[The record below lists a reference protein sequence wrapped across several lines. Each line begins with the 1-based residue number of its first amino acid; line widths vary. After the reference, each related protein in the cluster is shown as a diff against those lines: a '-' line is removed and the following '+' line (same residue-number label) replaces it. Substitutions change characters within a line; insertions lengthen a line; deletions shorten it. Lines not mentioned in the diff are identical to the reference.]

1 MKVAGE
7 AVLNAP
13 VEKVWDAILDP
24 QVLVRT
30 IPGCERLEATAE
42 NSYAMTVT
50 AGVASITGT
59 YMGVC
64 HLTDLHLHESLM
76 MRAEGS
82 GGPGTIGV
90 DVRVGFEDV
99 GDGTTRLTYAADAV
113 VGGMLGGVGQRML
126 TSVSKRMASTFFSS
140 VNDVLS
146 GVEATVAPAAAI
158 AAGIAAGA
166 AEQGDAEKNMS
177 AVGQIYVSPNRAAAP
192 SAGPISGEFV
202 KGVVLGAGLVLLGV
216 LAGALAGRHR
226 G

>member
-50 AGVASITGT
+50 AGVASIKGT
-59 YMGVC
+59 YLGVC
-64 HLTDLHLHESLM
+64 HLSDLHLHESLM

-90 DVRVGFEDV
+90 DVRVGFEDI
-99 GDGTTRLTYAADAV
+99 GNGTTRLTYDADAV
-113 VGGMLGGVGQRML
+113 VGGMIGGVGQRML
-126 TSVSKRMASTFFSS
+126 TSVSKRMAGTFFKS
-140 VNDVLS
+140 VNDVLC
-146 GVEATVAPAAAI
+146 GVEAPVAPAAAI

-166 AEQGDAEKNMS
+166 AEHDVHS
-177 AVGQIYVSPNRAAAP
+177 VGQTFFAPASVVGPVNEEFLKGAA
-192 SAGPISGEFV
+192 
-202 KGVVLGAGLVLLGV
+202 LGAGLVLLGV
-216 LAGALAGRHR
+216 LAGALAGRLR
-226 G
+226 GR